1 MQNKNPF
8 IKGGNEKGDWKHITE
23 QIKEANE
30 GETVQVDMNGTTM
43 VPGEIFNSIKGRDVT
58 VIFDM
63 GGGTLWTVN
72 GKTVTTQNA
81 EDIDLGVVTGD
92 DAGKTIPVEVINN
105 ITGERYYMNLTLAYD
120 GEFGFTAILTIQMD
134 GKNAGFYANLF
145 YYNPESEELEFMC
158 AGMIDEAGNAELT
171 FTHASDYTIIIDR
184 EPMNPQEQGIDG
196 MQMQTA
202 QTGNHAWIW
211 VVMAVVLLA
220 AAGLVIVIMVDRHKK
235 NKS

>member
-30 GETVQVDMNGTTM
+30 GETVQVDMNGTTT

-63 GGGTLWTVN
+63 GGGILWTVN

-105 ITGERYYMNLTLAYD
+105 ITGERYYMNLSLSYD
-120 GEFGFTAILTIQMD
+120 GEFGFTAILTLQVD
-134 GKNAGFYANLF
+134 AKNAGLYANLF
-145 YYNPESEELEFMC
+145 YYNPQSEQLDYMC
-158 AGMIDEAGNAELT
+158 AGMIDEEGKVELT
-171 FTHASDYTIIIDR
+171 FTHASDYTIVIDT
-184 EPMNPQEQGIDG
+184 EPMNSQKQGDD
-196 MQMQTA
+196 MQTHK
-202 QTGNHAWIW
+202 GNPIWIW
-211 VVMAVVLLA
+211 GIMIAVILAAVGLLAFVMA
-220 AAGLVIVIMVDRHKK
+220 GKK
-235 NKS
+235 RNK

>member
-30 GETVQVDMNGTTM
+30 GKTVQVDMNGTTT

-63 GGGTLWTVN
+63 GGGILWTVN

-105 ITGERYYMNLTLAYD
+105 ITGERYYMNLSLSYD
-120 GEFGFTAILTIQMD
+120 GEFGFTAILTLQVD
-134 GKNAGFYANLF
+134 AKNAGLYANLF
-145 YYNPESEELEFMC
+145 YYNPQSEQLDYMC
-158 AGMIDEAGNAELT
+158 AGMIDEEGKVELT
-171 FTHASDYTIIIDR
+171 FTHASDYTIVIDT
-184 EPMNPQEQGIDG
+184 EPMNSQKQGDD
-196 MQMQTA
+196 MQTHK
-202 QTGNHAWIW
+202 GNPIWIW
-211 VVMAVVLLA
+211 GIMIAVILA
-220 AAGLVIVIMVDRHKK
+220 AAGLLAFVMAGKK
-235 NKS
+235 RNK